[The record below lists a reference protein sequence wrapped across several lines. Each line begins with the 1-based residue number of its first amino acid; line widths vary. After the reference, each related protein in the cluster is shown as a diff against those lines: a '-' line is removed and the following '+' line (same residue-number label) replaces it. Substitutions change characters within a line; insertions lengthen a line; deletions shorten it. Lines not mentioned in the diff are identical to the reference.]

1 MIIRRATQVV
11 AGTTMPRSATR
22 WLPRAWPEG
31 PREAGIGQRRG
42 CQSALKYTWGASSPL
57 RGRIFLWKKL
67 LRPARSRPI
76 LLQPL
81 WGGALRAA
89 CLVRLL
95 AKERPGAW
103 PEGPRR
109 AGIGQRR
116 GCFDRTTVLLG
127 RRHPATGSHL
137 PSEDTAPPCA
147 VAPFAS
153 SPFAHPIPQSHRRA
167 SEDLFSASLEY
178 KILRFSSPA
187 GKEPGWGCELG
198 FFS

>member
-11 AGTTMPRSATR
+11 AGTTMPRSATP
-22 WLPRAWPEG
+22 WLPGAWPEG

-42 CQSALKYTWGASSPL
+42 CQTALKYTWGASSPL

-76 LLQPL
+76 LPQPL
-81 WGGALRAA
+81 WGGALRAV

-137 PSEDTAPPCA
+137 PFGRHCSALCGRTFRVVAFRSSHPAKPPPRQWRFVQRFLKSATAQM
-147 VAPFAS
+147 
-153 SPFAHPIPQSHRRA
+153 I
-167 SEDLFSASLEY
+167 
-178 KILRFSSPA
+178 I
-187 GKEPGWGCELG
+187 
-198 FFS
+198 